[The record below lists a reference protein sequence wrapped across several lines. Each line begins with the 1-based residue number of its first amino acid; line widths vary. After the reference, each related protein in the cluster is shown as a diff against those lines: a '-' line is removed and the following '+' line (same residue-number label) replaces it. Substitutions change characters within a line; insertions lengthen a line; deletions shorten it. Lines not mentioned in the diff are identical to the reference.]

1 MNDGLSKWALPTTT
15 ENSNDGVKT
24 AVAPQYVIDAP
35 QVETHSALADSQL
48 MGDVGIPMARRYH
61 HQSLFCYLAL
71 SLENSS

>member
-1 MNDGLSKWALPTTT
+1 MHDGL
-15 ENSNDGVKT
+15 NI
-24 AVAPQYVIDAP
+24 AVDPRFVIDAP

-48 MGDVGIPMARRYH
+48 IGDVGIPMARSYC